1 MKKGIL
7 ISSLL
12 LILMVLVLILQLSHS
27 QYKMENETNKGFIE
41 CKILNKSVSFTVECQ
56 DGDELEIKLHREKG
70 VFDLIVKDID
80 NNIIYRGDN
89 MEDCQF
95 NIVINASGKY
105 EIILHG
111 RRAVGEFQW
120 QKIESTGR

>member
-1 MKKGIL
+1 MKKKIV

-12 LILMVLVLILQLSHS
+12 LILAVSVLILHLCHS
-27 QYKMENETNKGFIE
+27 QYKLENEPNRGLVD
-41 CKILNKSVSFTVECQ
+41 CKILNKSVNFMIECQ
-56 DGDELEIKLHREKG
+56 DGDELEIKLYREKG
-70 VFDLIVKDID
+70 VFDLIVKDAE

-95 NIVINASGKY
+95 NIVIKTSGTY

-111 RRAVGEFQW
+111 RRAGGLFQW
-120 QKIESTGR
+120 QRIEAVGS